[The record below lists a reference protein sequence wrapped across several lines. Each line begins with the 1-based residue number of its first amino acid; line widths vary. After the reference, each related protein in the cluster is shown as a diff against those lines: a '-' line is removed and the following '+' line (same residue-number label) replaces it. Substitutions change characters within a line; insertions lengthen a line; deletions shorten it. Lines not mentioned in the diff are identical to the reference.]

1 MDVQPPQSS
10 LPSFPADNSH
20 RPTADERL
28 VRYVPN
34 RPPVARP
41 PSLTVEDI
49 YYILFRQKRKI
60 IICAA
65 VGFAIA
71 LGLYLSRPV
80 AYESEAKLFIRYILE
95 GKSPTA
101 VGSGSDMKSPDQRGE
116 TIINS
121 ECEILSSYDLA
132 QQVADIIGPER
143 ILAKSNYFN
152 ARLAAGVA
160 VSKALLVEVPMRS
173 SVIRIVYQN
182 PNPELVQPVLQQV
195 IDSYLKQHIQI
206 HQASGVSDDF
216 LMQQVD
222 QLRTR
227 LAQTEQELRAARKT
241 AGVSSLEE
249 SKRMYSEQLSRIRQ
263 EIFAAEA
270 ELAEW
275 QAALKEILKQASSAD
290 SPATNS
296 PLRVSEMTEGQR
308 QEYRGLSA
316 RLEGLWKRR
325 QELLSQFTE
334 ENDLVKSVREQIA
347 EAEKLKLKLE
357 QSYPELHAVN
367 TMPAQRQPEQP
378 RRSALDPTPELA
390 RITALESRIKVL
402 KSQQNQLQ
410 TEIATLDSSE
420 AVIIE
425 LQRKKELQEANYRH
439 FSASLEQ
446 SRFDEAIGSGKV
458 SNISVVQHPSPPV
471 KAQSKTIKLM
481 AGAIFGGLFLGLALA
496 FLIELK
502 LDHTLRRPGEIE
514 TKLRLPVFVSIPFMD
529 AKKMHQPSAGVAKTT
544 AGTGADPASQLE
556 VIPLDG
562 GAALRPF
569 HELLRDRL
577 ISDFEAKN
585 LTHKPKLIAVTSP
598 GKRAGVSTTAVGLAA
613 SLSETGDG
621 NVLLVDMNPQQGTAQ
636 QFYRGKPMC
645 RLDDA
650 LSEKQRALVQ
660 ENLYVVAEGSNRDTL
675 VGGMPKR
682 FSQLVPKLK
691 ASNYDYIIFDMPPI
705 SQTSMTPRLA
715 KFMDTVLLLIESEQT
730 DEKHAQQASA
740 LLAESKANVC
750 AVLNKTRPYVPAML
764 HQEFLSEG

>member
-1 MDVQPPQSS
+1 MDVQPPQSP
-10 LPSFPADNSH
+10 LPAFPADNSR
-20 RPTADERL
+20 RPTGDERL

-34 RPPVARP
+34 RPPVARA

-49 YYILFRQKRKI
+49 YYILFRQKWKI

-65 VGFAIA
+65 IGFAIA
-71 LGLYLSRPV
+71 GVLYLLKPV
-80 AYESEAKLFIRYILE
+80 TYESDAKLFIRYILE

-121 ECEILSSYDLA
+121 EREILLSYDLA
-132 QQVADIIGPER
+132 QQVADTIGP
-143 ILAKSNYFN
+143 AKLLPKAAGND
-152 ARLAAGVA
+152 RLAAGA
-160 VSKALLVEVPMRS
+160 AISQSLTVEVPMRS

-206 HQASGVSDDF
+206 HQTSGVSDDF

-227 LAQTEQELRAARKT
+227 LAQTEQELRTARK
-241 AGVSSLEE
+241 AVGVVSLDE
-249 SKRMYSEQLSRIRQ
+249 SKRAHSEQMSRIRQ
-263 EIFAAEA
+263 ELFSAEA
-270 ELAEW
+270 DLAER
-275 QAALKEILKQASSAD
+275 QASFSEIMKYATQTSSAT
-290 SPATNS
+290 TNS
-296 PLRVSEMTEGQR
+296 PAPVGELSEGVVE
-308 QEYRGLSA
+308 EYRGVRD
-316 RLEGLWKRR
+316 RLEGLWRKR
-325 QELLSQFTE
+325 QDLLTQFTE
-334 ENDLVKSVREQIA
+334 DNDLVKGIREQIA
-347 EAEKLKLKLE
+347 NTESQKKKLE
-357 QSYPELHAVN
+357 QTYPHLLAN
-367 TMPAQRQPEQP
+367 ASSTQRQLDQP
-378 RRSALDPTPELA
+378 SRALVDPVVEAA
-390 RITALESRIKVL
+390 RITALETRIKVL
-402 KSQQNQLQ
+402 NSQLDQLR
-410 TEIATLDSSE
+410 TEAATVDAGES
-420 AVIIE
+420 VIIE

-446 SRFDEAIGSGKV
+446 SRFDEAIGAGKV

-529 AKKMHQPSAGVAKTT
+529 AKKMHQPAAGGAKAT
-544 AGTGADPASQLE
+544 AGPSADPASQLE

-598 GKRAGVSTTAVGLAA
+598 GKRAGVTTTAAGLAA

-715 KFMDTVLLLIESEQT
+715 KFMDTVLLLIESEHT
-730 DEKHAQQASA
+730 DEKLAQQANA

-764 HQEFLSEG
+764 HQEFLSDT